1 MSQILTAGTTRVL
14 VLDDD
19 GAPLSSTQ
27 DFLDVIGQLWGE
39 AEPTSCVAIPVSRLP
54 EEFFELRTGLAGEAL
69 QKFVNYRVQ
78 VAVVGDVTRF
88 VTASRALADFVRES
102 NEGTHVWFVRDL
114 AELRARLTA

>member
-39 AEPTSCVAIPVSRLP
+39 AEPTSCVAIPVSRLA

-102 NEGTHVWFVRDL
+102 NEGTHVWFCANLD
-114 AELRARLTA
+114 ELSTRLTA

>member
-19 GAPLSSTQ
+19 GAPLASTQ

-39 AEPTSCVAIPVSRLP
+39 AEPTSCVAIPVSRLA